1 MRMYDIPAEGLPP
14 VDSSAA
20 DGWDPSQKIVVIG
33 SGAAGLSAAYTLEYL
48 NVPYVILEA
57 SDTFGGRVQRDDDF
71 LGDIGVSWDQGAEWL
86 HTTRDAS
93 VLSELVL
100 WDDDREDA
108 EAFVRDEI
116 IEYLPTGMYYYH
128 KRKRGLRKKTW
139 LEWTGLLE
147 KEYKFKT
154 KSWSRYLEKYFHSR
168 VKDHIV
174 YNAVVSK
181 IDYSLPNGGARVML
195 QDGTEY
201 SASKVI
207 CTVPISVLKDDITFT
222 PELPRA
228 KQKALQKN
236 KMKPGLKVAIEFD
249 ERFYPEGGVFSDIGF
264 WKSVFWLAYDYGSER
279 GFFDALTNK
288 GLEGKHVLSLYTYGA
303 LAEDLSKLTDEQ
315 IFEDVMGKL
324 DRMFDGQATKHYVK
338 HTVKNWTNV
347 DFVRGLASDL
357 SLGKLMVKEFAASPL
372 VDGEAVPRVFF
383 AGEFVGG
390 KYGPTVH
397 GACLTGRRAALNAIG
412 KEYNYK

>member
-174 YNAVVSK
+174 YSAVVSK
-181 IDYSLPNGGARVML
+181 IDYSLPDGGARIVVK
-195 QDGTEY
+195 DGTEY

>member
-1 MRMYDIPAEGLPP
+1 MYDIPPEGLPL
-14 VDSSAA
+14 VDASVA
-20 DGWDPSQKIVVIG
+20 DGWDPSQKIVIIG
-33 SGAAGLSAAYTLEYL
+33 GGAAGLSAAYTLEYL

-57 SDTFGGRVQRDDDF
+57 SATFGGRVQRNEDF
-71 LGDIGVSWDQGAEWL
+71 LGDIGVSLDVGAEWL

-93 VLSELVL
+93 VLKELVL
-100 WDDDREDA
+100 GEDDRKDA

-128 KRKRGLRKKTW
+128 ERKRSLRQNKLLKS
-139 LEWTGLLE
+139 TGLLE
-147 KEYKFKT
+147 TEYKFKT
-154 KSWSRYLEKYFHSR
+154 KSWSQYLEKYFYSR
-168 VKDHIV
+168 VKNDIV

-181 IDYSLPNGGARVML
+181 IDYSSPNGGTKVIL

-207 CTVPISVLKDDITFT
+207 CTVPISVLKDGDITFK
-222 PELPRA
+222 PELPKA
-228 KQKALQKN
+228 KQNALQKN

-264 WKSVFWLAYDYGSER
+264 WKSIFWLAYDYGSER

-288 GLEGKHVLSLYTYGA
+288 GIDDRYVLSLYCYGA
-303 LAEDLSKLTDEQ
+303 LAEDLAKLTDEQ
-315 IFEDVMGKL
+315 IFEDVMRKL
-324 DRMFDGQATKHYVK
+324 DRMFDGKATKHYVK
-338 HTVKNWTNV
+338 HTVKNWTHV
-347 DFVRGLASDL
+347 DFVRGLFSDL
-357 SLGKLMVKEFAASPL
+357 SCGKLMMKEFGASPL
-372 VDGEAVPRVFF
+372 KDGDGVPRVFF

-412 KEYNYK
+412 KEYDYK